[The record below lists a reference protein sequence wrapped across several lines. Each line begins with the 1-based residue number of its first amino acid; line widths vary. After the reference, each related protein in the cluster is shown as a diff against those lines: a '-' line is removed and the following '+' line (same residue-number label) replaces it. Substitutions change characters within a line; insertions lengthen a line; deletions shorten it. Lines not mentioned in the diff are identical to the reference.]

1 MEGNLNAFAYFDY
14 EMVYIRQLRLSLYV
28 QSDLI
33 HSFKIILVIR
43 YDLFVLNLTTVSLDD
58 SERSVFV
65 ARLHF

>member
-14 EMVYIRQLRLSLYV
+14 EMVYIRQLRLSLYM

-65 ARLHF
+65 ARLHL

>member
-33 HSFKIILVIR
+33 HSFKIILVIC